1 MEASPARVI
10 QYFNGEKQNLIP
22 LFQRP
27 YSWKKSHW
35 QILWDDMMVQYD
47 LDEKSTHFMG
57 AIVSVPAR
65 SVPVGVSKY
74 LIIDGQQRLTTV
86 SLLLCALRDLVDKN
100 TADRIHEV
108 YLTNRFR
115 DPEDTLKFVPTQAD
129 RGRYKAIVLDRQVPD
144 DGSLM
149 VEAYDFFRR
158 QLISGIDN
166 NGDKGVDPARVLT
179 TIEHALQV
187 VMINLGDEDDPY
199 LIFESLNFKGEPLT
213 QADLVRN
220 YLLMRFRHSI
230 SLGGEQERI
239 YFQYWSPMEKQLGDN
254 LTEFLRHYAMKDGDN
269 ILQGGIYAATKKRL
283 KGMDTSDA
291 VEREV
296 QRMKEFAGIYA
307 NILAPA
313 LEPDP
318 ALRRRLENI
327 KALDVTTSYPLL
339 LRLLDARKAGTLA
352 TDELEACLGLIESF
366 MVRRAVCAVPTNALN
381 KLFLQWTRN
390 FPANQH
396 AVWLRASMS
405 SGSGGRRFPTD
416 AEFSE
421 AFKDQPQY
429 GRGATRFILCR
440 LEQSFEHKEPVD
452 LTSTTIE
459 HVLPQT
465 LTEAWI
471 TELGGDAREA
481 HARLVGT
488 LGNLTLTGYNAELGN
503 MSFVDKKDKL
513 KNTHIELNRW
523 ILGRKAIEL
532 CNDQCVTL
540 SDSGERL
547 IEPRPRAVGPGQSM
561 INIDPVRRHAKIDQ
575 SGALGGQVLLIGG
588 AAGIADNCLSHW
600 MVYV

>member
-1 MEASPARVI
+1 MEASPAKVI

-27 YSWKKSHW
+27 YSWKKSNW
-35 QILWDDMMVQYD
+35 QTLWDDMMVQYD
-47 LDEKSTHFMG
+47 LDDKSTHFMG

-86 SLLLCALRDLVDKN
+86 SLLLCALRDMVDKN

-108 YLTNRFR
+108 YLTNRYR
-115 DPEDTLKFVPTQAD
+115 DPEDVLKFVPTQAD
-129 RGRYKAIVLDRQVPD
+129 RERYRAIVLDRQVPS

-149 VEAYDFFRR
+149 AEAYDFFRH

-166 NGDKGVDPARVLT
+166 NGDEGVDAGKVLT

-220 YLLMRFRHSI
+220 YLLMRFRHSMSI
-230 SLGGEQERI
+230 GGEQERI
-239 YFQYWSPMEKQLGDN
+239 YSRYWSPMEKQLGNN

-269 ILQGGIYAATKKRL
+269 ILQGGIYVATKNRL
-283 KGMDTSDA
+283 KGMETSEV
-291 VEREV
+291 VEQEV
-296 QRMKEFAGIYA
+296 QRMREFAGIYA
-307 NILAPA
+307 SVLAPT

-327 KALDVTTSYPLL
+327 KALDVTTPYPLL
-339 LRLLDARKAGTLA
+339 LRLLDARKAGSLTSN
-352 TDELEACLGLIESF
+352 ELEVCLGLIESF

-396 AVWLRASMS
+396 AAWLRASMS
-405 SGSGGRRFPTD
+405 SGAGGRRFPSD
-416 AEFSE
+416 VEFSE
-421 AFKDQPQY
+421 AFTNQPQY

-440 LEQSFEHKEPVD
+440 LEQSFQHKEPVD
-452 LTSTTIE
+452 LASTTIE

-465 LTEAWI
+465 VTETWLA
-471 TELGGDAREA
+471 ELGGDAKEA

-503 MSFVDKKDKL
+503 LSFPEKKEKL
-513 KNTHIELNRW
+513 ASTHIELNRW
-523 ILGRKAIEL
+523 ILDQSNWTEKEIAERADLLLTRAKEL
-532 CNDQCVTL
+532 W
-540 SDSGERL
+540 
-547 IEPRPRAVGPGQSM
+547 VGP
-561 INIDPVRRHAKIDQ
+561 
-575 SGALGGQVLLIGG
+575 
-588 AAGIADNCLSHW
+588 
-600 MVYV
+600 